1 MTSQGW
7 QNALQKSRPVKNGQ
21 WMDRSCYIILL
32 VLILLCRGYTT
43 HHARFG
49 IEGYHAIIK
58 IARDHLL
65 PYIYILHYLWTQD
78 VCVIIT

>member
-1 MTSQGW
+1 
-7 QNALQKSRPVKNGQ
+7 
-21 WMDRSCYIILL
+21 MDRSCYIILL

-43 HHARFG
+43 HHAKFG

-65 PYIYILHYLWTQD
+65 PYIYLLIN
-78 VCVIIT
+78 ITITYGHRTFV

>member
-1 MTSQGW
+1 
-7 QNALQKSRPVKNGQ
+7 
-21 WMDRSCYIILL
+21 MDRSCYIILL

-58 IARDHLL
+58 PLVTLYIHI
-65 PYIYILHYLWTQD
+65 YIYSDLHHHYLWTQD
-78 VCVIIT
+78 ICVIIT

>member
-1 MTSQGW
+1 MP
-7 QNALQKSRPVKNGQ
+7 SRKADQLKMGSRGTVHGYRP
-21 WMDRSCYIILL
+21 CYIIHLTGVDL
-32 VLILLCRGYTT
+32 DVIPT

-65 PYIYILHYLWTQD
+65 PYIYIYVTGFWKTVPNHT
-78 VCVIIT
+78 

>member
-1 MTSQGW
+1 
-7 QNALQKSRPVKNGQ
+7 
-21 WMDRSCYIILL
+21 MDRSCYIILL
-32 VLILLCRGYTT
+32 VLILLYTT

-65 PYIYILHYLWTQD
+65 PYIYNLYIL
-78 VCVIIT
+78 INITITYGHRTFV